1 MSNFTLDRR
10 DFVKLG
16 AIAGAGLVIGIRLPV
31 ANARSRRA
39 AAPLAPNAFLRVDNA
54 AVDDYFYADSLVFT
68 GMSGETR
75 AQVVVNST
83 ADNCSN
89 CSEWQFIE
97 FDPTSSGPYIELK

>member
-39 AAPLAPNAFLRVDNA
+39 AAPLRTGASASARVTVGASASSA
-54 AVDDYFYADSLVFT
+54 AGPPPHAASARHIANGKSHL
-68 GMSGETR
+68 
-75 AQVVVNST
+75 
-83 ADNCSN
+83 
-89 CSEWQFIE
+89 
-97 FDPTSSGPYIELK
+97 PTSVSGRGAAALASHGSIVAPAH